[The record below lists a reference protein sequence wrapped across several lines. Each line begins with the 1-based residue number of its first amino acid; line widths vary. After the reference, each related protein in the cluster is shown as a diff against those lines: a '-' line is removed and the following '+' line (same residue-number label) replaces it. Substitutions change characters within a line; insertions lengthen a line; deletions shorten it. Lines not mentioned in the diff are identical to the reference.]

1 MAEVSNYSWLAQA
14 FANLEDP
21 EEDFF
26 SVFGTPE
33 QMDLY
38 SAAITD
44 DEILTAAWQFQ
55 QAGSHNS
62 TDEFYDALG
71 ATENLILQ
79 NPHGQP
85 LPLERLLQIA
95 EEYPAITVSGDL
107 LSNDQTTITEA
118 IELSNTDSFADNI
131 GTIIEDANNQD
142 IDLISAATTPETSTF
157 AERLAAL
164 AATLPSAKEGGE
176 ELFDEGAYI
185 SPMATSTFELD
196 GEPVAGAFGTPDDM
210 GFSYQEVLS
219 AIKAENELAKTTAQ
233 ANAEIAATNTI
244 TAGTADKLENDTAN
258 ANANIFGSQLFRT
271 FANLQND
278 PYDFADY
285 LTDINNYDNNG
296 LSPEQVYSFLGAFEK
311 PAIAANMI
319 TQNEFDE
326 LEKEYQSF
334 ATKNFSQ
341 DPFEGFGT
349 DTNWRPPSQI
359 SLEEQRIL
367 TQQHNTLLDRYLQ
380 TEQGTSEALARA
392 QSAKDW
398 QEAFRLDPNSDL
410 PLGAEKGAE
419 GDLKGLEGY
428 GAPLG
433 TKEYIVPTKRLA
445 GGTIVDVPLEEQQR
459 LWNQNDNIIEMKR
472 GDQFIQTIDPRTG
485 EEKTIKTTTYG
496 DYSATA
502 EEDPEYGMSGYVGGE
517 GISEAAR
524 ARQAE
529 IAAMPF
535 SIIDPETGERIPNP
549 AREPGYFPTPTGQ
562 EGLEAASINIVTD
575 PVTGQLTQQTTP
587 AGTTPAGTTADGTGT
602 VGTGGTGAVE
612 TRIDPMTGLPA
623 APIGEGQTFGSFAGG
638 TMSPEQFRQAAAL
651 ATQQDATTYFTP
663 EQQFMQSAMQ
673 ATGPTSPLRQA
684 LYGAQNPL
692 LQQYYLSGY
701 GSLPQYGGNEEIRG
715 FQDFIGDFSQGRRIG
730 DDSLRS
736 LAEQAARIG
745 AMEDI
750 DYAESLYDPAMS
762 QQELNRRRLY
772 RYTYG
777 TGPQADENRQ
787 NLARFLSLQRPGGGV
802 YGGVLG
808 RALGSSVDEMATAYA
823 AMRPDAAQDFLSYY
837 LQQSAGRNNPLMAN
851 SGQKPT
857 AQD

>member
-62 TDEFYDALG
+62 TDDLNLALG
-71 ATENLILQ
+71 TTELMLN

-131 GTIIEDANNQD
+131 NTITSEADNQN
-142 IDLISAATTPETSTF
+142 IDLIGAAITPETSTF
-157 AERLAAL
+157 ADRLAAL

-196 GEPVAGAFGTPDDM
+196 GEPVAGAFGTPDNM
-210 GFSYQEVLS
+210 GLTYQEVLEG
-219 AIKAENELAKTTAQ
+219 IKAEQDVNAAKAQ
-233 ANAEIAATNTI
+233 EQAEKTLGGGEATAATTTNV
-244 TAGTADKLENDTAN
+244 LEAVRKAEMT
-258 ANANIFGSQLFRT
+258 G
-271 FANLQND
+271 
-278 PYDFADY
+278 
-285 LTDINNYDNNG
+285 
-296 LSPEQVYSFLGAFEK
+296 VK
-311 PAIAANMI
+311 
-319 TQNEFDE
+319 
-326 LEKEYQSF
+326 K
-334 ATKNFSQ
+334 
-341 DPFEGFGT
+341 GF
-349 DTNWRPPSQI
+349 
-359 SLEEQRIL
+359 
-367 TQQHNTLLDRYLQ
+367 NTLLDIYQ
-380 TEQGTSEALARA
+380 TEGYNGFEEFVTDEQNYNLATGLTPEIVTDFIEDLYDPTSKYYPYVGDYGISSELIRDLNIEHQQFMQEWDPMGGFGIDPLWRPPVYETEESQARIYRDHENKLQELRETGGAFASETRGKTLAAATPLTNPTAVNWALVY
-392 QSAKDW
+392 KNNP
-398 QEAFRLDPNSDL
+398 QETLPVGANGV
-410 PLGAEKGAE
+410 PLGNYDFVPPEGLSQDEKDYLNEQNNLIIQDKENRIGA
-419 GDLKGLEGY
+419 
-428 GAPLG
+428 A
-433 TKEYIVPTKRLA
+433 R
-445 GGTIVDVPLEEQQR
+445 
-459 LWNQNDNIIEMKR
+459 
-472 GDQFIQTIDPRTG
+472 
-485 EEKTIKTTTYG
+485 
-496 DYSATA
+496 
-502 EEDPEYGMSGYVGGE
+502 EDPMSGYIPTLTGQGTTS
-517 GISEAAR
+517 GLGYGQTISG
-524 ARQAE
+524 
-529 IAAMPF
+529 PTGTGV
-535 SIIDPETGERIPNP
+535 DPITGQPMQQT
-549 AREPGYFPTPTGQ
+549 TPT
-562 EGLEAASINIVTD
+562 D
-575 PVTGQLTQQTTP
+575 TTP
-587 AGTTPAGTTADGTGT
+587 AGTIPAGTIPAGTTAD
-602 VGTGGTGAVE
+602 GTGGTGAVE

-715 FQDFIGDFSQGRRIG
+715 FQDFIGDFSQGRRVG

-808 RALGSSVDEMATAYA
+808 RALGSSVDEMAAAYA